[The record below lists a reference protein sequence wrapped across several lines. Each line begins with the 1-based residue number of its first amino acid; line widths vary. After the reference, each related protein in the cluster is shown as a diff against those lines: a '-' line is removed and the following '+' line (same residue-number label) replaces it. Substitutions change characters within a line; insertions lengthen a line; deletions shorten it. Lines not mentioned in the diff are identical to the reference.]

1 MEKHKNWEW
10 NTTIPEARITYAL
23 KEQSNLLRIEPE
35 DLDVYGS

>member
-1 MEKHKNWEW
+1 MEKHKNWE
-10 NTTIPEARITYAL
+10 NNARIPEARITYAL